1 MQDDTPIHEEFER
14 ARERAVALTDE
25 YFARPADDPLR
36 EVVWHEVSSET
47 ERARLLLERWLAEQE
62 VRARTSSAQER
73 VLVLA

>member
-1 MQDDTPIHEEFER
+1 MHDDTAIHEEFEC

-36 EVVWHEVSSET
+36 EFAWYDVSSET
-47 ERARLLLERWLAEQE
+47 ERARLLLERWLAQPEA
-62 VRARTSSAQER
+62 RARMSSAREP